1 MGDNVEETPATEHAS
16 GLMPAHFTADRLVI
30 KPVVQRLWGP
40 LPFVTRRGIDVAVAI
55 IVANTGEEAGLF
67 TAALVLDGEVMGW
80 RDVRIGAGEQRDVSF
95 LVENVSRGTHWVSL
109 AGFTA
114 TFISSRSIN
123 WPLIVA
129 AGCVAAGAAAIIAR
143 QLDRR

>member
-1 MGDNVEETPATEHAS
+1 MDETPATEHQS
-16 GLMPAHFTADRLVI
+16 ETVPAHFTADRLVI
-30 KPVVQRLWGP
+30 KPVVQKLWGP

-55 IVANTGEEAGLF
+55 TVANTGEEAGLF

-80 RDVRIGAGEQRDVSF
+80 RDVRIGAGEQRDVTF

-114 TFISSRSIN
+114 TFVSSRSIN

-129 AGCVAAGAAAIIAR
+129 AGCAAAGVAAIVAR
-143 QLDRR
+143 RLDTR